1 MSKYEEC
8 KPAEKVG
15 NHEVWHQN

>member
-1 MSKYEEC
+1 MSKHEEC

-15 NHEVWHQN
+15 NHGVWHQN